1 MHGIMECLALDPE
14 TKVYYIEISELR
26 MTFSQNLRATSK
38 KFVDLNGVL
47 IINNSPQEEMIT
59 NS

>member
-1 MHGIMECLALDPE
+1 LHGIMECLALDPE

-26 MTFSQNLRATSK
+26 MTFLQNLRATSK
-38 KFVDLNGVL
+38 KFVDLNGVP

>member
-1 MHGIMECLALDPE
+1 MECLALDPE

-26 MTFSQNLRATSK
+26 MTFLQNLRATSK
-38 KFVDLNGVL
+38 KFVDLNGVP

>member
-1 MHGIMECLALDPE
+1 MECLALDPE

-38 KFVDLNGVL
+38 KFVDLNGVP